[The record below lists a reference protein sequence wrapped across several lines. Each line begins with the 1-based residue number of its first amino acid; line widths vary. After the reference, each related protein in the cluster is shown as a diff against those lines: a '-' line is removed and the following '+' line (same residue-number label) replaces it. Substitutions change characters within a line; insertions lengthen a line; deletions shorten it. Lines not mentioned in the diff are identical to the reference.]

1 MGALVDGIGFLFK
14 GGFVMIPLMVC
25 SVLSVAVMFE
35 RFVVLR
41 RVALASEGLMDQLR
55 ERLMDGRVE
64 EALRICDIADGP
76 VARVLANGL
85 RMFLQNRHREDLS
98 FHIERAMEERAIF
111 ETARLQRRLGILDT
125 VITVAPLLGLLG
137 TVTGMM
143 GSFHV
148 LSSQQGLSQPNAITG
163 GVAEA
168 LIATAT
174 GLAIAIVTLVGYNTL
189 TEKVKHMTSEIE
201 VRATQLVNFLVKLQP
216 VKERLP

>member
-1 MGALVDGIGFLFK
+1 MGALSEAIGFLVK
-14 GGFVMIPLMVC
+14 GGYVMIPLMLC
-25 SVLSVAVMFE
+25 SVLAVAVMLE
-35 RFVVLR
+35 RFVVFR
-41 RVALASEGLMDQLR
+41 RVAHASDGLMEQLR

-64 EALRICDIADGP
+64 EALRMCDLSDGP

-85 RMFLQNRHREDLS
+85 RMFLQNRHRDDLS
-98 FHIERAMEERAIF
+98 MHIERAMEERAIL
-111 ETARLQRRLGILDT
+111 ETVRLQKRLGILDT

-143 GSFHV
+143 GSFQV
-148 LSSQQGLSQPNAITG
+148 LSSQRGLSQPNAITG

-174 GLAIAIVTLVGYNTL
+174 GLAIAIVTLVGYNAL
-189 TEKVKHMTSEIE
+189 TEKVKHLTSEIE